1 MTASMQTQ
9 EHGEAMQ
16 SRVLKLFTEQDCNK
30 GATISQAKGLYTFNS
45 RKLVAASSPLLT
57 HSQAT

>member
-1 MTASMQTQ
+1 
-9 EHGEAMQ
+9 MQ